1 MAQSYAPFLSAQ
13 PWSCGV
19 NPIHFI
25 QVDFPAMLA
34 ALFAACACALL
45 GNFLVLRRQSLMSDA
60 ISHAVLPGIVIA
72 FMLAGTRATAA
83 MFAGAALAA
92 FVTIVL
98 IGFVKRYARL
108 EAGAAMGV
116 VFSIM
121 FAAGVVLIEMGG
133 ARNVDLD
140 ADCVLYGQLEHILWL
155 APKTF
160 AALRDPLVWLD
171 MPRQVTTLAATFAM
185 SVLAVSLFWK
195 ELKIASFDPQ
205 LATSLGFSAGRIDMG
220 LMFLVGIV
228 AVAAFESVGSILV
241 IAMFICPAAAAR
253 VLTERLMSQIWLSQ
267 LLAAASAIGGYL
279 LAAFGPGLFG
289 SSSSLVAS
297 GMIAVVSGLILGA
310 AALWAGRSRRRFAP
324 SSAQDPVS
332 ASA

>member
-1 MAQSYAPFLSAQ
+1 MNA
-13 PWSCGV
+13 
-19 NPIHFI
+19 IHLI
-25 QVDFPAMLA
+25 QVDLPALLA
-34 ALFAACACALL
+34 ALFAACACALV

-98 IGFVKRYARL
+98 IGLVKRYARL
-108 EAGAAMGV
+108 ESGAAMGV

-121 FAAGVVLIEMGG
+121 FAAGVVLIELGG

-160 AALRDPLVWLD
+160 ASLRDPAVWLD
-171 MPRQVTTLAATFAM
+171 MPRQVTTLAATFAA

-195 ELKIASFDPQ
+195 E
-205 LATSLGFSAGRIDMG
+205 
-220 LMFLVGIV
+220 
-228 AVAAFESVGSILV
+228 
-241 IAMFICPAAAAR
+241 
-253 VLTERLMSQIWLSQ
+253 
-267 LLAAASAIGGYL
+267 
-279 LAAFGPGLFG
+279 
-289 SSSSLVAS
+289 
-297 GMIAVVSGLILGA
+297 
-310 AALWAGRSRRRFAP
+310 
-324 SSAQDPVS
+324 
-332 ASA
+332 

>member
-1 MAQSYAPFLSAQ
+1 MSM
-13 PWSCGV
+13 
-19 NPIHFI
+19 I
-25 QVDFPAMLA
+25 QFVQIDLPPLLA

-60 ISHAVLPGIVIA
+60 ISHAVLPGIVLA

-92 FVTIVL
+92 LLTIVL
-98 IGFVKRYARL
+98 IDLVKRYARL
-108 EAGAAMGV
+108 ESGAAMGV

-121 FAAGVVLIEMGG
+121 FAAGVVLIEQGG

-155 APKTF
+155 APKTL
-160 AALRDPLVWLD
+160 ASLRDPAVWLE
-171 MPRQVTTLAATFAM
+171 MPRQVTTLAVTFVLSA
-185 SVLAVSLFWK
+185 LAVRLFWK

-205 LATSLGFSAGRIDMG
+205 LATALGFSASRIDMG
-220 LMFLVGIV
+220 LMFLVGVV

-253 VLTERLMSQIWLSQ
+253 VLTERLSSQVWLS
-267 LLAAASAIGGYL
+267 LLFAGVSAIGGYA
-279 LAAFGPGLFG
+279 LAASAPGWLG
-289 SSSSLVAS
+289 STGSLIAS
-297 GMIAVVSGLILGA
+297 GMIAVVSGLILGLSA
-310 AALWAGRSRRRFAP
+310 AASIWRRERSGRRSGPARFAAP
-324 SSAQDPVS
+324 
-332 ASA
+332 

>member
-1 MAQSYAPFLSAQ
+1 M
-13 PWSCGV
+13 

-25 QVDFPAMLA
+25 QVDLPAVLA

-92 FVTIVL
+92 FVTVIS
-98 IGFVKRYARL
+98 ISFIKRYARL

-121 FAAGVVLIEMGG
+121 FAAGVVLIELGG

-160 AALRDPLVWLD
+160 ASLRDPLVWLD
-171 MPRQVTTLAATFAM
+171 MPRQVTTLAATFVM
-185 SVLAVSLFWK
+185 TLLAVSLFWK

-220 LMFLVGIV
+220 LMFFVGLV

-253 VLTERLMSQIWLSQ
+253 VLTERLVTQVWLSQ
-267 LLAAASAIGGYL
+267 ALAAVSAIAGYL
-279 LAAFGPGLFG
+279 LAAFGPGVFG

-297 GMIAVVSGLILGA
+297 GMIALISGIILA
-310 AALWAGRSRRRFAP
+310 AAVLWGGRSSRRLASGR
-324 SSAQDPVS
+324 AQEGASVS
-332 ASA
+332 A